1 MIDQMITKEDLL
13 KKYNISEEFFE
24 DADISWE
31 DLECIYDDFL
41 NKKVRSMPI
50 FLRSFKEVILKIP
63 KRQESIR
70 IGPD

>member
-41 NKKVRSMPI
+41 NKKTTKNLIVR
-50 FLRSFKEVILKIP
+50 
-63 KRQESIR
+63 
-70 IGPD
+70 